1 MLVIVRPWLCTPQIC
16 VYLHPAIVVIVEC
29 LPVCLLAEDGQTE
42 WPSTILTTTVLFS
55 STFGL
60 DNVVH
65 YVEKTNGLGTHNLNS
80 T

>member
-1 MLVIVRPWLCTPQIC
+1 ML
-16 VYLHPAIVVIVEC
+16 
-29 LPVCLLAEDGQTE
+29 LLAEDGQTE

-65 YVEKTNGLGTHNLNS
+65 YVEKTNGLGIHNLFLTRLDTILLFFLASHLINFS
-80 T
+80 CLHSAKV